1 MKNKTDIKTLKDEMC
16 NRVVSFH
23 FLDSD
28 GKVQTAK
35 GTTMRELIE
44 EKMGENIVFDRKS
57 IDSLIEAK
65 NIRDIKEYALE
76 NGITLVNSDESN
88 YIFRQINETLKE
100 DEEGI
105 YYYDVDNET
114 FNVLKNNDFIKII
127 S

>member
-16 NRVVSFH
+16 NRVVSFY
-23 FLDSD
+23 FLDGD
-28 GKVQTAK
+28 GKVQAAK

-57 IDSLIEAK
+57 IDTLIEAK

-100 DEEGI
+100 DEEGL